1 MPDTRSHAA
10 LAAVVNIASD
20 AIIALDDRF
29 RIALF
34 NRGAELIFGWTEVEM
49 LGQTLDRLLPMASR
63 AVHRG
68 HIQTFAE
75 GSEDSRSMAHR
86 TEVAGLRKNGEQ
98 FPAEASIAR
107 VMIDNERTYMVLLR
121 DVSEQKRSEAR
132 QKLLATAGWVLA
144 ASLDLDSTLATI
156 SELPIPLLGE
166 WSLLELLTPD
176 GRIRRMA
183 ASHMD
188 PRRHEETSALV
199 AASLDQS
206 NTDFP
211 AASALRVA
219 HSIEAQSIADMPAWL
234 AANFPDST
242 SRSLVEM
249 LGAGAVLLVPLRA
262 GGRAIGALH
271 LVRTRPG
278 STHTKDEI
286 HVADQFAGLAA
297 LAIENARLYEESR
310 RAVRERDEMMAI
322 VSHDLRNPVNAIVM
336 LTGAVLSRST
346 ANGDTSDTAIM
357 GREEVEAIRNAA
369 SQTNDLI
376 QDLQDVSRIA
386 SGRLRVEHRHVLPG
400 SFLKE
405 SADVFE
411 SVVNEA
417 SLRFTRAYAED
428 LPAVLADRHRVQQVL
443 SNLLGNAVRFT
454 PRGGEIVLSAEV
466 AGDDLRI
473 SVRDTGPG
481 IAAEDIPRLFE
492 RYWQAPKLMR
502 AGSGLGLFIA
512 RGIVEAHGG
521 TIGVNSTIGEGSEFW
536 FTLPLA

>member
-1 MPDTRSHAA
+1 MPDTRSHVA

-29 RIALF
+29 RIVLF
-34 NRGAELIFGWTEVEM
+34 NRGAELIFGWQEPEM
-49 LGQTLDRLLPMASR
+49 LGQPLDRLLPMASR

-68 HIQTFAE
+68 HMQTFAE
-75 GSEDSRSMAHR
+75 GAHDSRSMAHR
-86 TEVAGLRKNGEQ
+86 AEIAGLRKNGEQ

-107 VMIDNERTYMVLLR
+107 VMIDGERTFMVLLR
-121 DVSEQKRSEAR
+121 DVSEQRRSEER

-156 SELPIPLLGE
+156 AELPVPLLGE

-176 GRIRRMA
+176 GEIRRA
-183 ASHMD
+183 AAAHMD
-188 PRRHEETSALV
+188 PRRHEDTSALV
-199 AASLDQS
+199 SRALSSASNDLPM
-206 NTDFP
+206 T
-211 AASALRVA
+211 SALRIA
-219 HSIEAQSIADMPAWL
+219 HGVEAQNITDIPAWL
-234 AANFPDST
+234 AANFPDPV
-242 SRSLVEM
+242 SRAIVET
-249 LGAGAVLLVPLRA
+249 LGAGSVLIVPLRA

-278 STHTKDEI
+278 STHSREEI

-310 RAVRERDEMMAI
+310 RAVRERDEMLAI

-336 LTGAVLSRST
+336 LTGAVLSRRISDLE
-346 ANGDTSDTAIM
+346 GDDHALM
-357 GREEVEAIRNAA
+357 GRDEVEAIRNAA
-369 SQTNDLI
+369 SQANDLI

-386 SGRLRVEHRHVLPG
+386 SGRLRVEHRPVSSAAL
-400 SFLKE
+400 LKE
-405 SADVFE
+405 AADVIGPAM
-411 SVVNEA
+411 SQA
-417 SLRFTRAYAED
+417 GLTFTRQFSDD
-428 LPAVLADRHRVQQVL
+428 LPTVKADRHRVQQVL

-454 PRGGEIVLSAEV
+454 PRGGEIVLSARLEESS
-466 AGDDLRI
+466 LRI

-481 IAAEDIPRLFE
+481 VAAEDVPRLFE
-492 RYWQAPKLMR
+492 RYWQAPRLMR

-521 TIGVNSTIGEGSEFW
+521 MIGVNSTPGEGSEFW